1 MGVGLVGSFYDYNF
15 MVQKVE
21 ICFVEQCMI

>member
-21 ICFVEQCMI
+21 IWFVEQCMI